1 MPKSAVAV
9 IALIII
15 FTGHLGWAQ
24 LSPDQEKRLKEL
36 EAKEEA
42 WDDWE
47 VTGIEE
53 EEIPR
58 RLKNIEKERENQQ
71 IEKRDFSDS
80 PSGGSVGRYQAVRMD
95 SNAIFILDTMEGHL
109 WVWVIQKD
117 SSGQSAEFLFYQ
129 GRVKPGSNMGEIID
143 RTYKNRPERSDSSP

>member
-15 FTGHLGWAQ
+15 FTGHTGWAQ
-24 LSPDQEKRLKEL
+24 LSPEQEKRLKEL
-36 EAKEEA
+36 ESKAEA

-53 EEIPR
+53 KEIPR
-58 RLKNIEKERENQQ
+58 RLENIEKEWESKQ
-71 IEKRDFSDS
+71 IEKRDFSE
-80 PSGGSVGRYQAVRMD
+80 PLSGGSVGRYQAVRMD
-95 SNAIFILDTMEGHL
+95 SNAIFILDTLEGHL

-117 SSGQSAEFLFYQ
+117 SSGQPAEFLFYQ
-129 GRVKPGSNMGEIID
+129 GRVTPGSNMGEIID
-143 RTYKNRPERSDSSP
+143 RTYKNRPERSDFSP